1 MPAPRELRRL
11 LVTGAAGRLGRIL
24 REGLTGY
31 AGTLR
36 LSDSA
41 SLGPAAEGE
50 EVVQC
55 DLADRSAVAE
65 LVSEC
70 DGIVH
75 LGAISTEAAFD
86 DLLHSNMLGTYNIFE
101 GARIA
106 GIRRL
111 LFASSNHVV
120 GFHTRTTRLD
130 ELSPYRPDTLYGVSK
145 CFGEALARY
154 YHDKF
159 GIETVCVRIG
169 SCVPVP
175 QDLRMLSTWLS
186 PRDFV
191 ALVKAIFDAPITGYL
206 IVYGV
211 SANRQTWWSNDH
223 ATFLGWQPQDSSES
237 FRQELEARFPAEDPN
252 ARETIY
258 QGGRFATAAPFD
270 EAAETET

>member
-1 MPAPRELRRL
+1 MPAPKGPRRL

-31 AGTLR
+31 PGILR

-41 SLGPAAEGE
+41 PLGTAAEGE
-50 EVVQC
+50 EVVEC
-55 DLADRSAVAE
+55 DLADRAAVAD
-65 LVSEC
+65 LVRDC

-75 LGAISTEAAFD
+75 LGGISSEAAFD
-86 DLLHSNMLGTYNIFE
+86 DLLASNMLGTYNIFE
-101 GARIA
+101 GARLA
-106 GIRRL
+106 GVRRL

-120 GFHTRTTRLD
+120 GFHKRTTRLD
-130 ELSPYRPDTLYGVSK
+130 QTALHRPDTLYGVSK

-169 SCVPVP
+169 TCIAEP
-175 QDLRMLSTWLS
+175 QDLRALSTWLS

-191 ALVKAIFDAPITGYL
+191 TLVKAVFDAPVTGYL
-206 IVYGV
+206 IIYGV

-223 ATFLGWQPQDSSES
+223 ASFLGWQPQDSSEP
-237 FRQELEARFPAEDPN
+237 FRGDLEARLPPEDPD
-252 ARETIY
+252 AREVVY
-258 QGGRFATAAPFD
+258 QGGRFAAAVPFD
-270 EAAETET
+270 DFPQP